1 MGTPLQLASGAGAA
15 LGLSD
20 RVLGIEPSG
29 IRRIF
34 ELMATMR
41 DPINLSIGQPH
52 YDPPPEL
59 VEAAC
64 RAIREGK
71 NRYTVTQ
78 GLPELNQLVLDG
90 VAARH
95 GVRPETCLLTAGV
108 SGGLVLA
115 FQCLLN
121 PGDEILLPDPG
132 FMMYRHLAT
141 LCGAVVRSY
150 DTYPR
155 TPGGRFAFDLAEIER
170 LITAKTK
177 IVFVNSPSNPTG
189 GVATRAEIAGLC
201 ELANRA
207 GAYVVSDEI
216 YDFFCYVDDYAS
228 PVRYADRCIQL
239 GGFSKTYGI
248 PGWRMGYATGPQAV
262 LEAMKTLQQFSF
274 VCAPAP
280 FQYALLEA
288 MPKLDLG
295 SRFVE
300 YQHKRDLI
308 AARLH
313 PSYRLAAPEGSF
325 YAFPEL
331 PRDGRGERVDGKRFL
346 DAALAKNLLVVPG
359 KSFSARDSH
368 FRLSFAAD
376 DATLHRGLAVLAEL
390 AELFAA

>member
-1 MGTPLQLASGAGAA
+1 MGTPLQLAPGIGAA
-15 LGLSD
+15 VGLSD

-64 RAIREGK
+64 RAIRDGK

-78 GLPELNQLVLDG
+78 GLPELNQRLLDQ

-95 GVRPETCLLTAGV
+95 GHRPETCLLTAGV

-150 DTYPR
+150 DTYPQA
-155 TPGGRFAFDLAEIER
+155 PGGRFAFDLAEIER
-170 LITAKTK
+170 LLTPRTK

-189 GVATRAEIAGLC
+189 GVPTRAEIEGLC
-201 ELANRA
+201 ALANRA

-216 YDFFCYVDDYAS
+216 YDCFCYADDYAS
-228 PVRYADRCIQL
+228 PVRYAERCIQL

-248 PGWRMGYATGPQAV
+248 PGWRMGYATGPSAV
-262 LEAMKTLQQFSF
+262 LDAMKTLQQFSF

-288 MPKLDLG
+288 MPHIDL
-295 SRFVE
+295 SPRFVE

-308 AARLH
+308 ATRLH
-313 PSYRLAAPEGSF
+313 PAYRLSAPEGSF

-331 PRDGRGERVDGKRFL
+331 PHDAQGERVAGARFL

-359 KSFSARDSH
+359 KSFSARDTH

-390 AELFAA
+390 AEQLGA